1 MIRIKVH
8 ANNSVIADGESLDQ
22 ITSMLETNGSLVWI
36 DAIAAEDADIT
47 FLKTHFGFHPL
58 ALEDI
63 SRHHQRPKIE
73 SYDGYSLL
81 FFYALRCEDADRTH
95 VEFSQL
101 GMFIGKNYVVTVH
114 DGSIKTLDEVSER
127 WHQSGLTADRNSVGM
142 LVYTILDALVDG
154 YFPVL
159 DQLSDRL
166 DDLEDVILEQVD
178 LKSQQE
184 IFQIKK
190 QLVSI
195 RRVVAPERDVLNVLV
210 RREMSIFDPAVIIYF
225 QDVYDHILRVTDAV
239 DMYRDLLSSSL
250 EFHLAATSNR
260 LNQVMKTL
268 TAASIVL
275 MSMTLVASV
284 YGMNFVHMPELTW
297 GLGYAWA
304 LGLMATIGGVVLALF
319 RRNDW
324 I

>member
-1 MIRIKVH
+1 MIKIKVH
-8 ANNSVIADGESLDQ
+8 ANDSVVTNGELDQ
-22 ITSMLETNGSLVWI
+22 LSSMLQSPDSLVWI
-36 DAIAAEDADIT
+36 DTTAAEETEIT
-47 FLKTHFGFHPL
+47 FLKSHFGFHPL

-63 SRHHQRPKIE
+63 TRHHQRPKIE

-81 FFYALRCEDADRTH
+81 FFYALRCEDTDLTN

-114 DGSIKTLDEVSER
+114 DGSIKTLDEVSDR
-127 WHQSGLTADRNSVGM
+127 WRQGSLTADRHSVGM
-142 LVYTILDALVDG
+142 LVYTILDALVDD

-159 DQLSDRL
+159 DQLSERL

-178 LKSQQE
+178 LRSQQE

-190 QLVSI
+190 QLVAI

-284 YGMNFVHMPELTW
+284 YGMNFVNMPELSW
-297 GLGYAWA
+297 GWGYAWA
-304 LGLMATIGGVVLALF
+304 LGLMLMIGGVVFALF